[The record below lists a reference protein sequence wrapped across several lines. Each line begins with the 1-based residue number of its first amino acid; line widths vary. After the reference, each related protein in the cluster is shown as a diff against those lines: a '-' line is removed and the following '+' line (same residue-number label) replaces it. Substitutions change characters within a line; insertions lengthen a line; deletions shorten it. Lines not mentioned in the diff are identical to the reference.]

1 MNSFTPRRVESLRGK
16 VIQDTYGRGSKS
28 EHDAIVIITTEG
40 RYLLRRK
47 AGHAYNDMELE
58 KYIGLEIEC
67 NGFLVDSTLI
77 ADDIKVVH
85 S

>member
-47 AGHAYNDMELE
+47 AGHAYNDVELE

-67 NGFLVDSTLI
+67 NGFLVGSTLI

-85 S
+85 R